1 MAIEASFT
9 LDTAEFPLSIVFE
22 KSPDATI
29 ELDRVVPTN
38 NAVIPYFWI
47 YAEDIE
53 ELTTDMSGDKG
64 VDELRVID
72 EVEGQM
78 LVRIDWNLDHPSV
91 LTAIV
96 HTDVTLL
103 SGIGDAENWT
113 FEIRSSDHKTV
124 SEFQSYCTDNDI
136 PIELTQL
143 HALSSLKSDR
153 EYDLT
158 EGQRKALV
166 LAYSRGYF
174 DSPRDATQVDLAE
187 ELEISRQAV
196 SSRLQRGL
204 RRLVASTLIT
214 SQE

>member
-9 LDTAEFPLSIVFE
+9 LDTPEFPLSTVFE
-22 KSPDATI
+22 ELPDATI
-29 ELDRVVPTN
+29 ELDRVVPTSD
-38 NAVIPYFWI
+38 AVIPYFWI
-47 YAEDIE
+47 YAENIE
-53 ELTTDMSGDKG
+53 KLTTDLSGDKG
-64 VDELRVID
+64 VDKLKVID
-72 EVEGQM
+72 KVEGQL
-78 LVRIDWNLDHPSV
+78 LVRIDCNLDHPSV

-113 FEIRSSDHKTV
+113 FEVRSRDHKTA
-124 SEFQSYCTDNDI
+124 SEFQSYCIDNGI
-136 PIELTQL
+136 PVELTQL

-158 EGQRKALV
+158 EGQRTALV

-174 DSPRDATQVDLAE
+174 DSPRDATQDDLAD
-187 ELEISRQAV
+187 ELDITRQAV